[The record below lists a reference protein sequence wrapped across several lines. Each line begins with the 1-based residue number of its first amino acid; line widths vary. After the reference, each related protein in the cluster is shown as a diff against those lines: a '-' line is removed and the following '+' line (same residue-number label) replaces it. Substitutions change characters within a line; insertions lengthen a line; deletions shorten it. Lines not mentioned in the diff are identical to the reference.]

1 MNHQNKIKLLTYF
14 ALCQNLLDFID
25 DGWIGHPAN
34 RQKVKMVT
42 KQLINELETAN
53 KILFPDEDGQRDLM
67 DALDTFQN
75 ACTAMESFFM
85 VGMHMDNMDKIKKD
99 SLNTQMNILLK
110 SYGVDTWEKPM
121 KKLWK

>member
-1 MNHQNKIKLLTYF
+1 MTPSNRIKLLTYF

-25 DGWIGHPAN
+25 IGWIGHPAN

-53 KILFPDEDGQRDLM
+53 KILFPDEDGQKDLL

-85 VGMHMDNMDKIKKD
+85 IGMQMDNMNKIKKD
-99 SLNTQMNILLK
+99 SLNTQLNILLK
-110 SYGVDTWEKPM
+110 SYGIDTWERPM
-121 KKLWK
+121 QNLWK